1 MKTLRHL
8 TNTAFVVS
16 LALLASCSSDND
28 IEVNNE
34 NNNNNTN
41 VPAEKLRFSAS
52 IEPNVVSRATLNQD
66 DNTLHWDANDKIAV
80 FSPKANKIEEFTV
93 ESQYAGKNVAYFSS
107 DKPSTLTPPD
117 NSGAYAYYYAFYPA
131 EAVKSLSGSSS
142 NPTTFNRVSAYI
154 PTEQKVTEGYTY
166 DKSAML
172 MMARATPSEKAF
184 SFQNVNALVKVTI
197 TNNDNGKVKYIKLVA
212 NNSRIMTGTGTYYH
226 IPNGIESS
234 IVSGGDTKNYV
245 QLEIPASSGSVDY
258 YLSLHQNTFGYGFTL
273 LLESEFDETTQS
285 QSIYQR
291 VKTGSTQLVRSTIY
305 DFGDYDV
312 SRLKFLNNVVDLGLT
327 SGTIWTTRNV
337 DSTPKFVENWYDYGG
352 YYTWGAIAQQS
363 AYGSSDYTL
372 GNDIYTEYQY
382 QGPLDPKKKAYYI
395 LYSRYDVAS
404 QISGGNYCMPTKT
417 QIEELIDL
425 TKTYYMSN
433 NKWNGYNGIKFTGYK
448 NRYLWLPAGG
458 YFLNANFQ
466 QGSQNE
472 GSMCYYWSRN
482 RYDESA
488 DYAYCL
494 DFQNNGEV
502 YHSFGGNLSG
512 ERRDRRYCGKNIRPI
527 VKNVGIERAKG
538 FPSNY

>member
-1 MKTLRHL
+1 MKTLRHF

-34 NNNNNTN
+34 NNNNNAN

-52 IEPNVVSRATLNQD
+52 IEPNVVSRATLNKD

-80 FSPKANKIEEFTV
+80 FSPKENKIEEFTV
-93 ESQYAGKNVAYFSS
+93 ESQYAGQTVAYFSS

-117 NSGAYAYYYAFYPA
+117 ETGSFPYYYAFYPA
-131 EAVKSLSGSSS
+131 EAVQSLSGG
-142 NPTTFNRVSAYI
+142 NATTFNRVFAYI
-154 PTEQKVTEGYTY
+154 PTEQKVTEGYTC
-166 DKSAML
+166 DKSAIL
-172 MMARATPSEKAF
+172 MMAKATPAEKAF
-184 SFQNVNALVKVTI
+184 SFLNINSLVKVTI
-197 TNNDNGKVKYIKLVA
+197 TNNDNGKVKYIKLVSN
-212 NNSRIMTGTGTYYH
+212 NNSKIMTGTGRYNITNE
-226 IPNGIESS
+226 IQSS
-234 IVSGGDTKNYV
+234 IVAGDDTKNYV
-245 QLEIPASSGSVDY
+245 QLEIPASSGKVDY
-258 YLSLHQNTFGYGFTL
+258 YLSVHQNTFDAGFTL
-273 LLESEFDETTQS
+273 LLESEFDETTHS

-291 VKTGSTQLVRSTIY
+291 VKTGSTQLAKSTIY

-312 SRLKFLNNVVDLGLT
+312 SRLKFMNNVVDLGLT

-352 YYTWGAIAQQS
+352 YYTWGATAQQS
-363 AYGSSDYTL
+363 SYGSGDYKL
-372 GNDIYTEYQY
+372 GNNIYTTYQY
-382 QGPLDPKKKAYYI
+382 QGPKDTSTKTYYI
-395 LYSRYDVAS
+395 LNSQYDVAS
-404 QISGGNYCMPTKT
+404 QISGGIYCMPTKT
-417 QIEELIDL
+417 QIEELIALD
-425 TKTYYMSN
+425 KTYYMSN

-458 YFLNANFQ
+458 YFLNATFQ
-466 QGSQNE
+466 QGSQSE

-482 RYDESA
+482 RYDASA

-502 YHSFGGNLSG
+502 YHDLGGNYSG
-512 ERRDRRYCGKNIRPI
+512 KGRDRRYCGKNIRPI

>member
-34 NNNNNTN
+34 NNNNNAN
-41 VPAEKLRFSAS
+41 VPAEKLRFSATV
-52 IEPNVVSRATLNQD
+52 EPNVVSRATLNQD

-93 ESQYAGKNVAYFSS
+93 ESQYAGQTVAYFSS

-117 NSGAYAYYYAFYPA
+117 NSGSFPYYYAFYPA
-131 EAVKSLSGSSS
+131 EAVKGLATASSGEY
-142 NPTTFNRVSAYI
+142 NRVQGYI

-166 DKSAML
+166 DKSAIL
-172 MMARATPSEKAF
+172 MMARATPAEKAF
-184 SFQNVNALVKVTI
+184 SFLNVNALVKVTI
-197 TNNDNGKVKYIKLVA
+197 TNNDNGKVKYIKLVSN
-212 NNSRIMTGTGTYYH
+212 NNSRVMTGTGRYNITNE
-226 IPNGIESS
+226 IKPS
-234 IVSGGDTKNYV
+234 IVAGDDTKNYV
-245 QLEIPASSGSVDY
+245 QLEIPASSGKVDY
-258 YLSLHQNTFGYGFTL
+258 YLSVHQNTFDAGFTL
-273 LLESEFDETTQS
+273 LLESEFDETTHS

-291 VKTGSTQLVRSTIY
+291 VKTGSTQLAKSTIY

-312 SRLKFLNNVVDLGLT
+312 SRLKYLNNVVDLGLT

-352 YYTWGAIAQQS
+352 YYTWGATAQQS
-363 AYGSSDYTL
+363 GYSSNNYTL
-372 GNDIYTEYQY
+372 GNDIYTTYQY
-382 QGPLDPKKKAYYI
+382 QGPKDTSKKTYY
-395 LYSRYDVAS
+395 LLNSEYDVAS
-404 QISGGNYCMPTKT
+404 QISGGIYCMPTKT
-417 QIEELIDL
+417 QIEELIAL

-458 YFLNANFQ
+458 YFLNSTFQ
-466 QGSQNE
+466 QGSINE

-482 RYDESA
+482 RYDVSA

-502 YHSFGGNLSG
+502 YHDLGGSNSG
-512 ERRDRRYCGKNIRPI
+512 NGRDRRFCGKNIRPI

>member
-34 NNNNNTN
+34 NNNNNAN

-93 ESQYAGKNVAYFSS
+93 ESQYAGQTVAYFSS

-117 NSGAYAYYYAFYPA
+117 ETGSLPYYYAFYPA
-131 EAVKSLSGSSS
+131 EAVKGLETSNSGAYY
-142 NPTTFNRVSAYI
+142 RAQGYI

-166 DKSAML
+166 DKSAIL
-172 MMARATPSEKAF
+172 MMARATPAEKAF

-212 NNSRIMTGTGTYYH
+212 NNSRIMTGTASYY
-226 IPNGIESS
+226 ITTEIQSS
-234 IVSGGDTKNYV
+234 IVSGKDTKNYV

-258 YLSLHQNTFGYGFTL
+258 YLSLHQNTFNNGFTL

-291 VKTGSTQLVRSTIY
+291 VNTGSTQLARSTIY

-312 SRLKFLNNVVDLGLT
+312 SKLKYLNNVVDLGLT
-327 SGTIWTTRNV
+327 SGTIWSTRNV
-337 DSTPKFVENWYDYGG
+337 TGNGSSATLVDG
-352 YYTWGAIAQQS
+352 YYDFGSYYAWGETEQKA
-363 AYGSSDYTL
+363 
-372 GNDIYTEYQY
+372 NYTEATYKWY
-382 QGPLDPKKKAYYI
+382 TKKTI
-395 LYSRYDVAS
+395 LFSTSYEVNKYDANDGYLETVDDVAW
-404 QISGGNYCMPTKT
+404 QISGHKYRMPTEA
-417 QIEELIDL
+417 QINELAAL
-425 TKTYYMSN
+425 TKNYYHSASN
-433 NKWNGYNGIKFTGYK
+433 TFNGYRGVKFTGAYG
-448 NRYLWLPAGG
+448 RYLWLPAAG
-458 YFLNANFQ
+458 YLINSFAQ
-466 QGSQNE
+466 QGVQGTGTTNH
-472 GSMCYYWSRN
+472 YWSRTIYN
-482 RYDESA
+482 DDHKSA
-488 DYAYCL
+488 VTLDYY
-494 DFQNNGEV
+494 NGAV
-502 YHSFGGNLSG
+502 DHHNLGGG
-512 ERRDRRYCGKNIRPI
+512 TAADGRDRRITGKSIRP
-527 VKNVGIERAKG
+527 VVYNPTR
-538 FPSNY
+538 P